1 MKKFFDSFTIMLSVL
16 FVLGIVVSIWSANW
30 PAFTWIIVGAGWM
43 LYGRSLEIEYEKE
56 ASNFAK
62 ELEKL
67 KELYEKLKNFSDD
80 KISYYKE
87 FYLEYQKKYYEQLE
101 YNHKLSEKLENC
113 NKEE

>member
-1 MKKFFDSFTIMLSVL
+1 MKKFFDSFTIMLTVL
-16 FVLGIVVSIWSANW
+16 FVLGAVVSILSADW

-43 LYGRSLEIEYEKE
+43 VYSRFLEIEYEE
-56 ASNFAK
+56 EVINSAE

-67 KELYEKLKNFSDD
+67 RNLYEKLKNVSDD
-80 KISYYKE
+80 KISYYKD
-87 FYLEYQKKYYEQLE
+87 FYLDYQKKYYEQLE